1 LPWYSWNIA
10 ESGVKAKKFN
20 QLKYQAVNTLYIL
33 ALASCVY
40 IYKCILSRVFLQ
52 GTIDIELEK
61 LIENQTRLEN
71 KMGNMHQ
78 VQNDTAV

>member
-1 LPWYSWNIA
+1 MATSF
-10 ESGVKAKKFN
+10 SGGRSRSTQREPPTIGK
-20 QLKYQAVNTLYIL
+20 QLVNFITLAIE
-33 ALASCVY
+33 SCVY

-61 LIENQTRLEN
+61 HIENQTRLEN

-78 VQNDTAV
+78 VM